1 MKKISAAIIATFISF
16 GAMAAGD
23 PAVGESKSAICASCH
38 GPSGKSPVAPNY
50 PKIGGQNADYL
61 VNALKAYRG
70 GERKGGLSD
79 FMTPMAAGLSDEDI
93 EHLAAYFSQQ

>member
-1 MKKISAAIIATFISF
+1 MKKISAAIIATFVSF

-23 PAVGESKSAICASCH
+23 PAAGQAKSAFCASCH
-38 GPSGKSPVAPNY
+38 GPDGKTTVAPNY

-61 VNALKAYRG
+61 VNALKAYRA

-79 FMTPMAAGLSDEDI
+79 FMTPMAAGLSDQDI
-93 EHLAAYFSQQ
+93 EDLAAYFASL